1 MPPQGYPQQ
10 GYPPQGYPQQQ
21 QQMHQPPAQQQQ
33 GNWKDQ
39 LALPA
44 RDERYRT
51 EVRNLAKHFFS
62 RMIRSIVST
71 HGLCSALRSAGHAYG
86 SGSANFNSSQNVVGT
101 TSDHHRK
108 HTPPTVA
115 RRDRGT
121 RSGRRSGK
129 NADATRP
136 ESLQFSGSETKRLFF
151 FFGVCFFF
159 QWGCVDAFIRSSSLT
174 FSSLSNPFRLPF
186 C

>member
-51 EVRNLAKHFFS
+51 EVRNLAKQFFS

-121 RSGRRSGK
+121 RSGRRSGEMPM
-129 NADATRP
+129 RP
-136 ESLQFSGSETKRLFF
+136 DPSRCNFPDLKRRDSSSFLEFAF
-151 FFGVCFFF
+151 FFGGDVSTHSF
-159 QWGCVDAFIRSSSLT
+159 VR
-174 FSSLSNPFRLPF
+174 RR
-186 C
+186 